1 MALPK
6 EPRQKMINMM
16 YLVLTALLALNVSSE
31 ILNAFK
37 TVNNSIA
44 TSNKI
49 ISDKNDVT
57 YASFE
62 QKLNDEQTKAK
73 AQVWKPKADE
83 VKKISTDLYNYIES
97 VKTELKKESD
107 LRVNDK
113 GEEEFKEDNLDAAI
127 RLMDEKGKGKELYN
141 KLAAFKTQLIGVLK
155 PNEFADNPTF
165 QKQLIKDI
173 EDFQKS
179 IPINVDVP
187 KGQGGKEY
195 SNDASG
201 WTQNYFHMT
210 PTIAALTILSKFQ
223 NDVRN
228 SESQIVDYCHE
239 QIGAVKLVYNK
250 FQAIATS
257 NTTYAMPGDDIE
269 ITAGVGAFSDAA
281 KPKITI
287 GGQTMPLTAEG
298 TAIYKSTASGTGAKS
313 VNVVIEFIK
322 PDGTPERVTKE
333 VKYTVGVA
341 SGASIFLKKMNVVYL
356 GVDNPVTI
364 SGGSVGSEKVKV
376 SFTNGSITKAGKDD
390 YVIVPSSVGPGTVT
404 VNADGTQYKFELR
417 CKMLPNPVVSV
428 GGVESGP
435 IPSAQFKA
443 MGGMLAKLKDSD
455 FDAAFQVVGYKVGG
469 YVNGIYQE
477 AAVDGPRWTAA
488 NNLIGSAKPGS
499 QVFFDNIRVKGPDGK
514 VRSIPGTFFT
524 LK

>member
-44 TSNKI
+44 TANSVVDAKNNTTYK
-49 ISDKNDVT
+49 SFADKLKKAET
-57 YASFE
+57 AE
-62 QKLNDEQTKAK
+62 KAAMWWPKAEQAQKLSAAMSKYLD
-73 AQVWKPKADE
+73 
-83 VKKISTDLYNYIES
+83 DL
-97 VKTELKKESD
+97 KTELKKES
-107 LRVNDK
+107 K
-113 GEEEFKEDNLDAAI
+113 GENIGTAEEHFSEDNLDAST
-127 RLMDEKGKGKELYN
+127 RLLVEGAKGEELRK
-141 KLAAFKTQLIGVLK
+141 KLEDYKTQMLAIIPEAK
-155 PNEFADNPTF
+155 DQFA
-165 QKQLIKDI
+165 
-173 EDFQKS
+173 KS
-179 IPINVDVP
+179 LPLDMTVP
-187 KGQGGKEY
+187 KSQTGSEAKNWQT
-195 SNDASG
+195 A
-201 WTQNYFHMT
+201 YFHMT

-223 NDVRN
+223 NDVKN
-228 SESQIVDYCHE
+228 SEAQIVDYCHKE
-239 QIGAVKLVYNK
+239 IGEVEVVFDQ
-250 FQAIATS
+250 FQAFAGTNAT
-257 NTTYAMPGDDIE
+257 YLMQDDELE
-269 ITAGVGAFSDAA
+269 ITAGVGAFSKAA
-281 KPKITI
+281 KPTITI
-287 GGQTMPLTAEG
+287 GGATVPLNTEG
-298 TAIYKSTASGTGAKS
+298 VGVYKTKVSGTGDKS
-313 VNVVIEFIK
+313 VDVKISYKK
-322 PDGTPERVTKE
+322 PDGTDAVVTKT
-333 VKYTVGVA
+333 VKYSVGVA

-435 IPSAQFKA
+435 IAINQFKA

-455 FDAAFQVVGYKVGG
+455 FDAQFQVLGYKVGG

-477 AAVDGPRWTAA
+477 AVVEGPRWIAA

-499 QVFFDNIRVKGPDGK
+499 QVFFDNIRVMGPDKK

>member
-37 TVNNSIA
+37 TVNTSIT

-49 ISDKNDVT
+49 IGDKNQVI
-57 YASFE
+57 YNSFE
-62 QKLNDEQTKAK
+62 EKLKDQQTQAK
-73 AQVWKPKADE
+73 AALWKPKADE
-83 VKKISTDLYNYIES
+83 VKKLSEGLFNYIES
-97 VKTELKKESD
+97 IKTELKKESD
-107 LRVNDK
+107 LRINDK

-127 RLMDEKGKGKELYN
+127 RLMDEKGKGKELYE
-141 KLAAFKTQLIGVLK
+141 KLAAFKKQVIGVLK
-155 PNEFADNPTF
+155 PDEFADNPTF
-165 QKQLIKDI
+165 QKQLIEDI
-173 EDFQKS
+173 EAFQKS
-179 IPINVDVP
+179 IPVNVTVP

-223 NDVRN
+223 NDVKN
-228 SESQIVDYCHE
+228 SESQIVDYCHN
-239 QIGAVKLVYNK
+239 QIGAVKIVYDE
-250 FQAIATS
+250 FEAIAQANTS
-257 NTTYAMPGDDIE
+257 YAMPGDEIQ
-269 ITAGVGAFSDAA
+269 ITAGVGAFSAAA
-281 KPKITI
+281 KPVITI
-287 GGQTMPLTAEG
+287 GGQRVDLTNG
-298 TAIYKSTASGTGAKS
+298 KAIYKTTANGTGERS
-313 VNVVIEFIK
+313 VAVRIEYTK
-322 PDGTPERVTKE
+322 PDGQKAFKDEV
-333 VKYTVGVA
+333 VKYTVGVP

-435 IPSAQFKA
+435 MPSAQFKA

-455 FDAAFQVVGYKVGG
+455 FDAKFDVVGYKVGG

-477 AAVDGPRWTAA
+477 AVVDGPRWTAA
-488 NNLIGSAKPGS
+488 NNLINGAKPGS